1 MKHFSKLFSVLI
13 VTVATSAAAQVT
25 LEEAD
30 DVMNNRNT
38 ELQAFQDRLN
48 DPDPERA
55 LAILKLLIVKGDAD
69 QRRMAI
75 RHGLQ
80 STDSA
85 IRATTVRAILDSEPT
100 IVITFD
106 PVSDEPDGYYARTI
120 AQAGGIVAEDG
131 TSEVTRNIAGFDDEE
146 ECWTYKQGV
155 YNPCLAM
162 MRGEVVSI
170 LFGGTWGSYTLNSKG
185 ELEGQ
190 QTITGNL
197 AKGVIELY
205 E

>member
-1 MKHFSKLFSVLI
+1 MKQLWFSLAFLI
-13 VTVATSAAAQVT
+13 GGAVSINAQVS
-25 LEEAD
+25 LNEAD
-30 DVMNNRNT
+30 EVMNSRNT
-38 ELQAFQDRLN
+38 ELQAFQERLN

-80 STDSA
+80 STDAA
-85 IRATTVRAILDSEPT
+85 IRATTVRAILDSGPT
-100 IVITFD
+100 IVMKFD
-106 PVSDEPDGYYARTI
+106 PVSDEPDGYYERTI

-131 TSEVTRNIAGFDDEE
+131 SSEVARNIMGYDDKE

-155 YNPCLAM
+155 YTPCLAM

-170 LFGGTWGSYTLNSKG
+170 LFGGSWGNYILNSKG

-190 QTITGNL
+190 QSITGNL
-197 AKGVIELY
+197 AKGLIELY

>member
-1 MKHFSKLFSVLI
+1 MKQIYSAMAVLLGA
-13 VTVATSAAAQVT
+13 ATCVQAQVS

-30 DVMNNRNT
+30 DIMNSRNT
-38 ELQAFQDRLN
+38 ELQAFQERLN

-55 LAILKLLIVKGDAD
+55 LAVLKLLIVKGDVD

-100 IVITFD
+100 VVMKFD

-120 AQAGGIVAEDG
+120 GQAGGIVAEDG
-131 TSEVTRNIAGFDDEE
+131 TSEVTRNIAGYDENE
-146 ECWTYKQGV
+146 ECWTYKQGS
-155 YNPCLAM
+155 YTPCLAM

-197 AKGVIELY
+197 ASAAIELY